1 VSVNSGYTYDMA
13 LQRKVAQLLCPSCG
27 RPLNAMRLQT
37 CMICRS
43 LFCLQC
49 AVTGYGRD
57 FCSKNCRAMFF
68 FGDGDEESAEDE

>member
-1 VSVNSGYTYDMA
+1 MA
-13 LQRKVAQLLCPSCG
+13 PQRKVTQDVCPNCG
-27 RPLNAMRLQT
+27 RALGAMRLQS

-57 FCSKNCRAMFF
+57 FCSDNCRAMFF
-68 FGDGDEESAEDE
+68 FGDGDEEPAEDE